1 MLHQMPADELG
12 HVRKEIQALRARE
25 IELRKCFT
33 DECDDG
39 VFEGC
44 EYDVE
49 VKYRKRRVLAR
60 NRLPS
65 DILNDPKYFDIRLA
79 PVVRVVK
86 RKEQRLPLGFGP
98 AGMIAAQDNFDVVE
112 AWN

>member
-12 HVRKEIQALRARE
+12 HIRKEMRALRARE

-33 DECDDG
+33 DECDEG
-39 VFEGC
+39 IFEGC
-44 EYDVE
+44 DYDVE
-49 VKYRKRRVLAR
+49 VKFQKRRVLAK

-79 PVVRVVK
+79 PIVRVVQ
-86 RKEQRLPLGFGP
+86 RKEPRLPLGFGP
-98 AGMIAAQDNFDVVE
+98 AGMIAPQDNFDVVE